1 MITRADAIF
10 DGGPLRPLE
19 QFELEDR
26 ERIAS
31 TMATLDDEF
40 QREFGRSFAQP
51 QTPVTQAP
59 VPEACGPEAW
69 GGFLDLSTI

>member
-19 QFELEDR
+19 QLELEER

-31 TMATLDDEF
+31 TMTTLDDEF
-40 QREFGRSFAQP
+40 LREFG
-51 QTPVTQAP
+51 TPVGKAQRSSS
-59 VPEACGPEAW
+59 EACGPEPW
-69 GGFLDLSTI
+69 NGFLDLSSL